1 MPIYFEFLGFYTVA
15 GEVSDLLGCGAA
27 SPGGWCQ
34 KCLDTSVASS
44 SSVEMSIFM
53 YGSAV

>member
-1 MPIYFEFLGFYTVA
+1 VPIYFEFLGFYTVA